1 MWHISTPRRPWDST
15 SGPFTLMESLILT
28 HVTYLDT
35 QAAMRQH
42 QRAIHP
48 NGEPYPHSCDIS
60 RRCFSLR
67 PTVKMA
73 VVLPPF
79 SMSWNVFFFFDGQTS
94 HLTSPFSTMW
104 FVFFWCYDRLPK
116 LQKDTTFYKK
126 LLDNDIFICSANE
139 LCDWIDSN
147 KSLNYIML
155 EVNSTILC
163 IAG

>member
-60 RRCFSLR
+60 RHPGGHETAPAGHSPWWRALSSLMWHISTPRR
-67 PTVKMA
+67 PWDSTSG
-73 VVLPPF
+73 PF
-79 SMSWNVFFFFDGQTS
+79 TLMESLI
-94 HLTSPFSTMW
+94 LTHVTYIDTQAPMRQHQRAIHPNGEPYPHSCDISRHPGAHETAPAGHSP
-104 FVFFWCYDRLPK
+104 
-116 LQKDTTFYKK
+116 
-126 LLDNDIFICSANE
+126 
-139 LCDWIDSN
+139 
-147 KSLNYIML
+147 
-155 EVNSTILC
+155 
-163 IAG
+163 